1 MLKNILELVDTSLC
15 KLYYLYAKPS
25 KNDRELK
32 NLFNL
37 LEGICKMYSAGVH
50 PMKAPVCAGLIKR
63 YLQWVVLL
71 KNSAYIPNIC
81 KMSFKRLPMPKPG
94 GALEGRYAK
103 LVDVKVLLY

>member
-1 MLKNILELVDTSLC
+1 
-15 KLYYLYAKPS
+15 
-25 KNDRELK
+25 
-32 NLFNL
+32 
-37 LEGICKMYSAGVH
+37 MYSAGVH
-50 PMKAPVCAGLIKR
+50 PMKVPVCAGLIKR

-71 KNSAYIPNIC
+71 KNSGYIPNIC